1 MRLFPARM
9 PQKDAAWGITMVLY
23 LIVTILA
30 LAAAR
35 LVLSPDPLPGR
46 LFHADGAAQRRR
58 PAFDGRSRR
67 TRAEACSR
75 IAMALLFTA
84 LFLPLALRVNTGND
98 YAKYVDFMH
107 LIRSHAY
114 VPTEAGFNAFVRAV
128 YALSGFE
135 NYLLVF
141 ALIAA
146 ATLALFLAAIWQQA
160 DDFAAS
166 FFLFMM
172 LGYYFQTYNTVRYY
186 FALSLVLFASGY
198 LLRREFAPF
207 VVLVLL
213 AALFHKSALL
223 ALLLYP
229 VAALPW
235 KKWVWAA
242 GAVLSVSF
250 PLFQNFWLRVVVKL
264 YPSYEDTE
272 YLAGSGIN
280 PTNIARCCAVL
291 LLAAVICLG
300 GKMSV
305 SGGGKT
311 VSLYDLYEET
321 PGRARQERFWF
332 HLTVMALALYVC
344 CSFLPIISRIGYYLT
359 LPQIFYIPRLL
370 RRLQEGGTAR
380 RRLTGRVFTVLT
392 VLAAVLYF
400 ALFLGKLSRPELRI
414 LPYHTF
420 LFTDMPKTLSQMS
433 D

>member
-280 PTNIARCCAVL
+280 PTNIARCGAVL
-291 LLAAVICLG
+291 LLAAVTCLG
-300 GKMSV
+300 GRRSDP
-305 SGGGKT
+305 GKEEM
-311 VSLYDLYEET
+311 LLPQEET
-321 PGRARQERFWF
+321 PGQARQERFWL
-332 HLTVMALALYVC
+332 HLTVMALALYVFC
-344 CSFLPIISRIGYYLT
+344 QFLPIISRIGYYLT

-370 RRLQEGGTAR
+370 RKMQEGGTAR
-380 RRLTGRVFTVLT
+380 RRLTGRVFTVRYCILCCFWESCPVRSCESCRT
-392 VLAAVLYF
+392 TRF
-400 ALFLGKLSRPELRI
+400 CSRICRRRCRR
-414 LPYHTF
+414 
-420 LFTDMPKTLSQMS
+420 
-433 D
+433 

>member
-1 MRLFPARM
+1 VRLFPARM
-9 PQKDAAWGITMVLY
+9 PQKDAAWGITMALY

-58 PAFDGRSRR
+58 PAFDGRCRR

-280 PTNIARCCAVL
+280 PTNIARCGAVL
-291 LLAAVICLG
+291 LLAAVTCLG
-300 GKMSV
+300 GRRSAQAKEEMR
-305 SGGGKT
+305 
-311 VSLYDLYEET
+311 LPQEET
-321 PGRARQERFWF
+321 PGQARQERFWL
-332 HLTVMALALYVC
+332 HLTVMALALYVFC
-344 CSFLPIISRIGYYLT
+344 QFLPIISRIGYYLT

-370 RRLQEGGTAR
+370 RKMQEGGTAR
-380 RRLTGRVFTVLT
+380 RAAMGKVFTILT

-400 ALFLGKLSRPELRI
+400 VLFLGKLSRPELRI

>member
-280 PTNIARCCAVL
+280 PTNIARCGAVL
-291 LLAAVICLG
+291 LLAAVTCLG
-300 GKMSV
+300 GRRSAQAKEKM
-305 SGGGKT
+305 
-311 VSLYDLYEET
+311 LLPQEET
-321 PGRARQERFWF
+321 PGQARQERFWL
-332 HLTVMALALYVC
+332 HLTVMALALYVFC
-344 CSFLPIISRIGYYLT
+344 QFLPIISRIGYYLT
-359 LPQIFYIPRLL
+359 MPQIFYIPRLL
-370 RRLQEGGTAR
+370 RKMQEGGTAR
-380 RRLTGRVFTVLT
+380 RAAMGKAFTILT

-400 ALFLGKLSRPELRI
+400 VLFLGKLSRPELRI